1 MRIYGVDFTSA
12 PSQGKARG
20 KARGK
25 AITVAEGELAGDAL
39 RIVRPPLK
47 VRTFP
52 AFEACLAAPGPW
64 IAGLDFPFGQPRRL
78 VRDLEWPPDWAG
90 YVEEVAGMGRE
101 RFGERLEMYRA
112 SRPAGDKE
120 HLRACDRPAR
130 AKSPMKWYGVPVGKM
145 FYEGAP
151 RLLRSEVSV
160 LPCRPLPGADRIAVE
175 AYPALVAR
183 WLTGP
188 RQGYKASK
196 GRATSKQEAARRE
209 IVRGLASDR
218 LASRYGFRVELPGI
232 LATELV
238 GDPTADLLDAVL
250 AAVQAAWAWSRREDG
265 FGIPPDADPAEGW
278 IVDPATAERPR
289 R

>member
-12 PSQGKARG
+12 PGRG

-78 VRDLEWPPDWAG
+78 VRHFAQQGDWPADWAG
-90 YVEEVAGMGRE
+90 YVEAVAKLTKE
-101 RFGERLEMYRA
+101 ELGERLEMYRA

-130 AKSPMKWYGVPVGKM
+130 AKSPMKWYGVPVGRM

-160 LPCRPLPGADRIAVE
+160 LPCRPLPEADRIAVE

-183 WLTGP
+183 WLIGP
-188 RQGYKASK
+188 RHSYKASK
-196 GRATSKQEAARRE
+196 GRATSHQEAARRE
-209 IVRGLASDR
+209 IVRGLATDR
-218 LASRYGFRVELPGI
+218 LAGRYGFRVELPRI

-238 GDPTADLLDAVL
+238 GDPSADLLDAVL
-250 AAVQAAWAWSRREDG
+250 AAVQAAWAWSRRG
-265 FGIPPDADPAEGW
+265 AGYGIPPDADPAEGW
-278 IVDPATAERPR
+278 IVDPATAPR
-289 R
+289 S

>member
-1 MRIYGVDFTSA
+1 MRVYGVDFTSA
-12 PSQGKARG
+12 PRPA
-20 KARGK
+20 K
-25 AITVAEGELAGDAL
+25 AITVAEGELDAATL
-39 RIVRPPLK
+39 RIARPPLR
-47 VRTFP
+47 VRAFP

-78 VRDLEWPPDWAG
+78 VRELGWPVDWAG
-90 YVEEVAGMGRE
+90 YVEEVAQVTKAQL
-101 RFGERLEMYRA
+101 GELLEMYRA

-120 HLRACDRPAR
+120 HPRVTDRRAR
-130 AKSPMKWYGVPVGKM
+130 AKPAMKWHGVPVARM

-151 RLLRSEVSV
+151 RLLRAPVSV
-160 LPCRPLPGADRIAVE
+160 LPCRPLPGEDRIAVE

-183 WLTGP
+183 HLIGP
-188 RQGYKASK
+188 RHAYKPTR
-196 GRATSKQEAARRE
+196 GRPSSKQEAARRE

-218 LASRYGFRVELPGI
+218 LAARYGLRVELPGI

-250 AAVQAAWAWSRREDG
+250 AAVQAAWAWTRRDQG

-278 IVDPATAERPR
+278 IVDPATAPGA
-289 R
+289 

>member
-12 PSQGKARG
+12 PGRG
-20 KARGK
+20 TARGK

-39 RIVRPPLK
+39 RIVRPPLR

-78 VRDLEWPPDWAG
+78 LRDLDWPADWSG
-90 YVEEVAGMGRE
+90 YVAEVARLTKEELGG
-101 RFGERLEMYRA
+101 RLELYRA

-120 HLRACDRPAR
+120 HLRACDRAAR

-151 RLLRSEVSV
+151 RLLRSEVSL
-160 LPCRPLPGADRIAVE
+160 LPCRPLPDAGRIAIE

-183 WLTGP
+183 YLIGP
-188 RQGYKASK
+188 RRGYKATK
-196 GRATSKQEAARRE
+196 GRATSHQEAARRE
-209 IVRGLASDR
+209 IVRGLVSER
-218 LASRYGFRVELPGI
+218 LASRYGFRVELPKI

-238 GDPTADLLDAVL
+238 AEPTADLLDAVL

-265 FGIPPDADPAEGW
+265 YGIPPDADPAEGW
-278 IVDPATAERPR
+278 IVDPATAARP
-289 R
+289 